1 MYFFALCNQITYIRY
16 LVGKSTP
23 FSISQNLL
31 VHQML
36 PIFRG
41 CDFFLAVITHSIF
54 IIRTYRKIHS
64 YPNSNELIS
73 FKMSSFVCVFICSI
87 SSCSPSPFLV
97 IVDPSSIPTISPTS
111 PWLNHVY
118 TEEKQNLKWI
128 LWLFLMKEVDSTN
141 FCNENMQTQPG
152 STHDVDVE

>member
-1 MYFFALCNQITYIRY
+1 MLMFCSLYVFDPFPDSKPFPFKTFFCLGCMYFFALFNQIAYIRY
-16 LVGKSTP
+16 LVGKSAP

-41 CDFFLAVITHSIF
+41 CAFFLAVITQSIF

-64 YPNSNELIS
+64 YPNSNEHIS

-87 SSCSPSPFLV
+87 SSFSSSPFPV
-97 IVDPSSIPTISPTS
+97 
-111 PWLNHVY
+111 
-118 TEEKQNLKWI
+118 
-128 LWLFLMKEVDSTN
+128 EVDS
-141 FCNENMQTQPG
+141 
-152 STHDVDVE
+152 STSP